1 MVSLARVPGLTMAG
15 PGASP
20 TKARSR
26 EERPSGSLRR
36 ALVTVAVATCVPF
49 LLLIGYLV
57 WGQVSHE
64 HGRVERDALAQASL
78 LSTQVEKHFGAR
90 IEALT
95 GAASVLGAGGVSPA
109 AGESH
114 ARRLKQAFPDVDR
127 IVLFDEL
134 GVAAAS
140 VPALAEGKRLAAGDQ
155 EWFKRAAT
163 STDAFVGAP
172 SRSGP
177 EIVVGIYAP
186 VRTPE
191 GQLRG
196 VLALDLVLKRV
207 QEILTQAKLPP
218 GAVAAVVT
226 DRGVVVA
233 RQPALFLM
241 SNVSGLAGYGDLL
254 SRAGTGEAVFEDG
267 ESRISGAVRIR
278 PQGWTLV
285 AGVPSA
291 EVTRETRNQ
300 FLLVGGAA
308 IALTALAILIGARIA
323 GPQVEAFGRLR
334 QAMGRFETGDLPATL
349 PVTVGGEAGA
359 LTDSFNRM
367 LNWLRGKLRE
377 YEVVSQLDAAAGRVE
392 TGERSG
398 DTILPGLL
406 RRVVGGIGADVGVIV
421 LPDESGL
428 VTRAAVGFHGATV
441 EGAHL
446 RRGQG
451 LAGAVMSQR
460 ESMIV
465 PDVEADYRVEESYLK
480 DGNIRSVAAF
490 PLLAGE
496 ELLGVVAVGYRSAH
510 AFPPDELGR
519 LEAIVRRTAQAI
531 ERAQAVDSVQRS
543 TQGLEAQVAQ
553 QMEALQKAAA
563 DQEEAK
569 RQAQE
574 ARKQAKEME
583 QKMKLQ
589 AAQAP
594 QVKEVIVEREVVRAD
609 PASEQ
614 TARLRGEMQKTVS
627 EELRAPLS
635 ALLDLPRLLV
645 DGLQKPLG
653 DTERGQ
659 LEILQER
666 GQEILELI
674 EGLTA
679 MSALQAGGL
688 KLAKVSTDVPALIQR
703 VVRTLQS
710 RVAAKG
716 NRLETDI
723 KPGVTP
729 VVTDSRRVE
738 QVLGNLI
745 LSAVKYTEVGEIRV
759 TCYQRDRDVVITVA
773 DDGIGFTP
781 EEQARIFRPFCA
793 VGPRD
798 GRNFPGTGLL
808 LTVAE
813 RLTLALGGKI
823 KMESEV
829 DRGSWVTV
837 TLPVQG

>member
-1 MVSLARVPGLTMAG
+1 MAG

-20 TKARSR
+20 AKDRSR
-26 EERPSGSLRR
+26 EGQPTGSLRR
-36 ALVTVAVATCVPF
+36 ALVSVAIATSIPF
-49 LLLIGYLV
+49 LLLITYLV
-57 WGQVSHE
+57 WGQVSRE
-64 HGRVERDALAQASL
+64 HGRVEREVFAQASL
-78 LSTQVEKHFGAR
+78 LSAQVEKHLGAR

-95 GAASVLGAGGVSPA
+95 GAATLLGASGASPS
-109 AGESH
+109 AGEVA
-114 ARRLKQAFPDVDR
+114 ARRLKQTFPDIDR
-127 IVLFDEL
+127 AALFDEL
-134 GVAAAS
+134 GVAVAT
-140 VPALAEGKRLAAGDQ
+140 VPALTEGKRLAAGDQ

-163 STDAFVGAP
+163 STDAFLGGP
-172 SRSGP
+172 SRSGQ
-177 EIVVGIYAP
+177 EIVVGVYAP

-196 VLALDLVLKRV
+196 VLALDLLLKRV
-207 QEILTQAKLPP
+207 QELLSQATLAP
-218 GAVAAVVT
+218 GTVAALVT
-226 DRGVVVA
+226 ERGVVVA
-233 RQPALFLM
+233 RQPALYLM
-241 SNVSGLAGYGDLL
+241 GNVSALAGYGDLV
-254 SRAGTGEAVFEDG
+254 SKGGTGEAVFEDG
-267 ESRISGAVRIR
+267 ESRIAGAVRVR
-278 PQGWTLV
+278 PQGWSLV
-285 AGVPSA
+285 VGVPSA
-291 EVTRETRNQ
+291 EVTRETRGQ
-300 FLLVGGAA
+300 LLFVGAA
-308 IALTALAILIGARIA
+308 ALALTALTVFVGTRIA
-323 GPQVEAFGRLR
+323 GRQVEGFSRLR
-334 QAMGRFETGDLPATL
+334 QAMGRLEAGDLPATL
-349 PVTVGGEAGA
+349 PVTVGGEAGT
-359 LTDSFNRM
+359 LTESFNRM
-367 LNWLRGKLRE
+367 LSWLRGKLRE
-377 YEVVSQLDAAAGRVE
+377 YEVVSQLDDASGRAA

-406 RRVVGGIGADVGVIV
+406 RRVVGGVGADVGLIV

-428 VTRAAVGFHGATV
+428 VTRAAVGFHGAQV
-441 EGAHL
+441 EGARL

-460 ESMIV
+460 ESVVV

-480 DGNIRSVAAF
+480 DGSIRSMAAF

-496 ELLGVVAVGYRSAH
+496 ELLGVVEVGYRSVH
-510 AFPPDELGR
+510 AFPADELAR

-531 ERAQAVDSVQRS
+531 DRAQALDSVQRS
-543 TQGLEAQVAQ
+543 TQGLEAQLAQ

-563 DQEEAK
+563 GQAEAN

-574 ARKQAKEME
+574 ARKQASEME
-583 QKMKLQ
+583 QRMKLQ
-589 AAQAP
+589 AAQPP

-609 PASEQ
+609 PASERA
-614 TARLRGEMQKTVS
+614 ARFRGEMQKTVS
-627 EELRAPLS
+627 EELRAPLT
-635 ALLDLPRLLV
+635 ALLDLPRFLV

-674 EGLTA
+674 EGLA
-679 MSALQAGGL
+679 ILSALQAGKL
-688 KLAKVSTDVPALIQR
+688 KLSKVATDVPALVQR
-703 VVRTLQS
+703 VVRTLQP

-723 KPGVTP
+723 KPGVGS

-738 QVLGNLI
+738 QVLANLI

-759 TCYQRDRDVVITVA
+759 TCYQRDHELVVTVA

-781 EEQARIFRPFCA
+781 EEQARIFGPFCT
-793 VGPRD
+793 VGPRG
-798 GRNFPGTGLL
+798 GRNLPGTGLL

-837 TLPVQG
+837 TLSVQG

>member
-1 MVSLARVPGLTMAG
+1 MAG
-15 PGASP
+15 PGAPS
-20 TKARSR
+20 KDRS
-26 EERPSGSLRR
+26 STAATTGSLRR
-36 ALVTVAVATCVPF
+36 ALVSIAVATSVPF
-49 LLLIGYLV
+49 LLLIAYLV
-57 WGQVSHE
+57 WGQISRE
-64 HGRVERDALAQASL
+64 RGRVEREAFAQASL
-78 LSTQVEKHFGAR
+78 LSAQVEKHFGAR
-90 IEALT
+90 IEALN
-95 GAASVLGAGGVSPA
+95 GAANLLGAGGITPS
-109 AGESH
+109 AGEAA
-114 ARRLKQAFPDVDR
+114 ARRLKQAFPDIDR
-127 IVLFDEL
+127 AVLFDEL
-134 GVAAAS
+134 GVAIAGA
-140 VPALAEGKRLAAGDQ
+140 PALTEGKRLAGGDQ

-163 STDAFVGAP
+163 STEAFVGTP

-177 EIVVGIYAP
+177 EILVGLYAP

-196 VLALDLVLKRV
+196 VLAVDLLLKRI
-207 QEILTQAKLPP
+207 QELLGQAKLAA
-218 GAVAAVVT
+218 GAAAALVT

-241 SNVSGLAGYGDLL
+241 GNVSGLAGYGELL
-254 SRAGTGEAVFEDG
+254 SQGGAGEAVFEDG
-267 ESRISGAVRIR
+267 DSRIAGAVRIR

-285 AGVPSA
+285 VGVPSG
-291 EVTRETRNQ
+291 EVTRETRSQ
-300 FLLVGGAA
+300 LLFVGSAA
-308 IALTALAILIGARIA
+308 LALTILAVVIGGRIA
-323 GPQVEAFGRLR
+323 GRQVEAFSRLR
-334 QAMGRFETGDLPATL
+334 QAMGRLESGDLPATV

-367 LNWLRGKLRE
+367 LNWLRGKFRE
-377 YEVVSQLDAAAGRVE
+377 YEVVSQLDDAAGRVAA
-392 TGERSG
+392 GERAG
-398 DTILPGLL
+398 DAILPGLL
-406 RRVVGGIGADVGVIV
+406 RRVVGGVGADVGVLV

-428 VTRAAVGFHGATV
+428 VTRAAVGFHGLQV
-441 EGAHL
+441 EGARL

-460 ESMIV
+460 ESMVV
-465 PDVEADYRVEESYLK
+465 PDIEADYRVEEPYLK
-480 DGNIRSVAAF
+480 DSGVRSMAAF

-496 ELLGVVAVGYRSAH
+496 ELLGVVSVGYRSPH
-510 AFPPDELGR
+510 AFPPDELAR

-531 ERAQAVDSVQRS
+531 ERAQALDSVQRS
-543 TQGLEAQVAQ
+543 TQGLEAQLAQ
-553 QMEALQKAAA
+553 QMEALQKAAV
-563 DQEEAK
+563 DQAEAN

-574 ARKQAKEME
+574 ARKQAREME
-583 QKMKLQ
+583 QRMKLQ

-609 PASEQ
+609 PAGDQ
-614 TARLRGEMQKTVS
+614 AARFRAEMQKTVS
-627 EELRAPLS
+627 EELRAPLT
-635 ALLDLPRLLV
+635 ALLDLPRFLV

-674 EGLTA
+674 EGLTTL
-679 MSALQAGGL
+679 SALQAGGL
-688 KLAKVSTDVPALIQR
+688 KLSKAATDVPALIQR
-703 VVRTLQS
+703 VVRALQS

-716 NRLETDI
+716 NRLDTDI
-723 KPGVTP
+723 KPGVAP

-745 LSAVKYTEVGEIRV
+745 LSAVKYTEVGEIRL
-759 TCYQRDRDVVITVA
+759 TCFQRDREVVVTVV

-793 VGPRD
+793 VGPRG
-798 GRNFPGTGLL
+798 GRNLPGTGLL